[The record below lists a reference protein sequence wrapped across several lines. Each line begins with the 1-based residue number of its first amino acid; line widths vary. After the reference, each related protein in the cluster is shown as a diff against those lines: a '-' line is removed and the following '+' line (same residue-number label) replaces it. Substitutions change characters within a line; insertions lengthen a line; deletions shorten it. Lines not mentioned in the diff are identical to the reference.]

1 MSRDYLDE
9 LAEFAVNT
17 RLEDLDP
24 ATVSAAKN
32 VALDTIGA
40 MLAGSRQ
47 PENANLA
54 QLAADKGRGGKST
67 LLGSRAKSQAMLAAL
82 ANATAGVSLE
92 VDEGTR
98 LGGGHPAIHVTP
110 AALAVGEEL
119 SNSGRASSGRKVL
132 ESIIVGYE
140 ITSRIGGATTARH
153 EIHSHGTW
161 GTIGSAVAAAKLM
174 GFDAAQM
181 RQTINLAA
189 SMSPANTWTPC
200 FEGATVRNLYPGR
213 SNLQG
218 ILAANLSQCGFTAI
232 QDGPADLYASVL
244 GAGFDPQNAIE
255 GLGQSGSYRI
265 QQNYFKFHACCWYN
279 HPVLDAVQSL
289 QRQNEFDAVQVKQV
303 RVSAPAM
310 AMTMTNPE
318 PDNMLSAK
326 FSIPYAV
333 AHAIVA
339 GTTDVFAFQPDRVAD
354 PSVQEF
360 ARRVVIE
367 PDPQMDLRRY
377 DYPAAKVT
385 LVLADG
391 RSLHEDVVAH
401 RGDFR
406 NPAPQEELE
415 AKFLSLSRDVLGQ
428 DGAMAVI
435 EAVGRMD
442 AIENV
447 NTLTE
452 LCQGG

>member
-1 MSRDYLDE
+1 MSRDYLDQ
-9 LAEFAVNT
+9 LAEFAVET
-17 RLEDLDP
+17 RLEDLDT

-40 MLAGSRQ
+40 MLAGSWQ

-54 QLAADKGRGGKST
+54 QLAAGLGGDGKST
-67 LLGSRAKSQAMLAAL
+67 LLGSRARSQAMLAAL

-98 LGGGHPAIHVTP
+98 LGGGHPAIHVIP
-110 AALAVGEEL
+110 AALAVGEEK
-119 SNSGRASSGRKVL
+119 ASSGREVL
-132 ESIIVGYE
+132 ESIIAGYE

-161 GTIGSAVAAAKLM
+161 GTIGSAVAAARLM

-232 QDGPADLYASVL
+232 QDGPSDLYGSVL
-244 GAGFDPQNAIE
+244 GAGFDPQKAVD
-255 GLGQSGSYRI
+255 GLGQNGNYRI

-289 QRQNEFDAVQVKQV
+289 QRQNELSAAQIEQV

-339 GTTDVFAFQPDRVAD
+339 GNTDVFAFQPDRVAD
-354 PSVQEF
+354 PGVQAL
-360 ARRVVIE
+360 ARKVVIE

-377 DYPAAKVT
+377 DYPTAKVT

-401 RGDFR
+401 RGDFK
-406 NPAPQEELE
+406 NPAPQDELE

-435 EAVGRMD
+435 ETVGRMD
-442 AIENV
+442 TLENV
-447 NTLTE
+447 NMLTE
-452 LCQGG
+452 MCRGG

>member
-1 MSRDYLDE
+1 MSVDYLDQ

-17 RLEDLDP
+17 RLEDLDG
-24 ATVSAAKN
+24 AVVAAAKN
-32 VALDTIGA
+32 VTLDTIGA
-40 MLAGSRQ
+40 MLAGSRE

-54 QLAADKGRGGKST
+54 RLVADMGRGGRST
-67 LLGSRAKSQAMLAAL
+67 LLGSPAKSQAMLAAL

-110 AALAVGEEL
+110 AALAVGEER
-119 SNSGRASSGRKVL
+119 NSSGREVL
-132 ESIIVGYE
+132 ESIVVGYE
-140 ITSRIGGATTARH
+140 IISRIGGATTGKS

-161 GTIGSAVAAAKLM
+161 GTVGSAVATAKLM

-181 RQTINLAA
+181 RQTINLAS

-232 QDGPADLYASVL
+232 QDGPSDLYTSVL
-244 GAGFDPQNAIE
+244 GAGFDPQKAVD
-255 GLGQSGSYRI
+255 GLGQPGSYRI

-289 QRQNEFDAVQVKQV
+289 QRQNEMTAAQIKQV
-303 RVSAPAM
+303 RVSAPTI

-318 PDNMLSAK
+318 PGNMLSAK

-333 AHAIVA
+333 AHAIVS
-339 GTTDVFAFQPDRVAD
+339 GNTDVFAFRPDRIGD
-354 PSVQEF
+354 PSVQ
-360 ARRVVIE
+360 ALAQKVVVE

-377 DYPAAKVT
+377 DYPTAKVT
-385 LVLADG
+385 VVLEDG
-391 RSLHEDVVAH
+391 RSLQEDVAAH
-401 RGDFR
+401 RGDFQ
-406 NPAPQEELE
+406 NPAPQTELE
-415 AKFLSLSRDVLGQ
+415 AKFLSLSRDSLGQ
-428 DGAMAVI
+428 DRANAVI
-435 EAVGRMD
+435 DAVSRLD
-442 AIENV
+442 DLAHV
-447 NTLTE
+447 NALTE
-452 LCQGG
+452 LCQAG

>member
-1 MSRDYLDE
+1 MSRDYLDR
-9 LAEFAVNT
+9 LAEFAVET

-54 QLAADKGRGGKST
+54 QLAAGLGGDGRST
-67 LLGSRAKSQAMLAAL
+67 LLGSRARSQAMLAAL

-98 LGGGHPAIHVTP
+98 LGGGHPAIHVIP
-110 AALAVGEEL
+110 AALAVGEEK
-119 SNSGRASSGRKVL
+119 ASSGREVL
-132 ESIIVGYE
+132 ESIIAGYE
-140 ITSRIGGATTARH
+140 ITSRIGGATTVKH

-161 GTIGSAVAAAKLM
+161 GTIGSAVAAARLM

-218 ILAANLSQCGFTAI
+218 ILAANLSRCGFTAI
-232 QDGPADLYASVL
+232 QDGPSDLYGSVL
-244 GAGFDPQNAIE
+244 GVGFDPHKAVD
-255 GLGQSGSYRI
+255 GLGQKGSYRI

-289 QRQNEFDAVQVKQV
+289 QRQNEIVAGQVEQV

-333 AHAIVA
+333 AHALVA
-339 GTTDVFAFQPDRVAD
+339 GNTDVFAFQPDRVAD
-354 PSVQEF
+354 PGVQAL
-360 ARRVVIE
+360 ARKVVIE

-377 DYPAAKVT
+377 DYPTAKVT

-391 RSLHEDVVAH
+391 RSLQEDVVAH
-401 RGDFR
+401 RGDFK
-406 NPAPQEELE
+406 NPAPQDELE

-428 DGAMAVI
+428 DGAVAVI

-442 AIENV
+442 AVENV

-452 LCQGG
+452 LCRGG